1 MSDDLLISNLFSVK
15 DKVALITGG
24 GTGIGKMIAKA
35 FVKNGAIVYIASR
48 NKTAASRDKTSLDNV
63 AKELTEMGPGK
74 CFSIEANLDSKEACE
89 KLVTDFKNLGN
100 DKLDI
105 LMNNSAT
112 WHESTLTDIPEDA
125 WDRIYNLNVKCV
137 FYLTMAFLPLLE
149 KASKKLVDP
158 SRVII
163 TGSILGIGEGELK
176 VMQALGLCSLPSS
189 SSKSAVHSIAKNL
202 AVHLTPQGIN
212 VNVLVP
218 GIVPTFPR
226 DAKIN
231 EICLSDIPQGRPGG
245 ELDMAGAALYLASR
259 AGSWI
264 SGIEL
269 VVDGGSLLQYKL
281 TDVQRVPLPSL
292 PS

>member
-1 MSDDLLISNLFSVK
+1 MSDDLLVSNLFSVK

-48 NKTAASRDKTSLDNV
+48 NKTAASRDKTSIDD
-63 AKELTEMGPGK
+63 EMGPGK
-74 CFSIEANLDSKEACE
+74 CFSIEANLDSKDACE

-105 LMNNSAT
+105 LVNNSGT
-112 WHESTLTDIPEDA
+112 WHNSGLTDIPED
-125 WDRIYNLNVKCV
+125 
-137 FYLTMAFLPLLE
+137 AFLPLLE

-163 TGSILGIGEGELK
+163 TGSILGIGEGQTKAL
-176 VMQALGLCSLPSS
+176 QALGLC
-189 SSKSAVHSIAKNL
+189 AL
-202 AVHLTPQGIN
+202 AYRIN
-212 VNVLVP
+212 VNVLAPGYVP
-218 GIVPTFPR
+218 VADR
-226 DAKIN
+226 MAEVDD
-231 EICLSDIPQGRPGG
+231 LSVSEIPQG

-269 VVDGGSLLQYKL
+269 VVDGGTLLQFKL
-281 TDVQRVPLPSL
+281 TDVEKVQLPNIN
-292 PS
+292 

>member
-1 MSDDLLISNLFSVK
+1 MSDDLLVSNLFSVK

-48 NKTAASRDKTSLDNV
+48 NKTAVSRDKTNLDDV
-63 AKELTEMGPGK
+63 ANELTEMGPGK
-74 CFSIEANLDSKEACE
+74 CFSIEANLDSKDACE

-105 LMNNSAT
+105 LVDNAAT
-112 WHESTLTDIPEDA
+112 WHESPLTDIPEDA

-163 TGSILGIGEGELK
+163 TGSILGI
-176 VMQALGLCSLPSS
+176 
-189 SSKSAVHSIAKNL
+189 
-202 AVHLTPQGIN
+202 N
-212 VNVLVP
+212 VNVLAP
-218 GIVPTFPR
+218 GMTPVKTTSAELDDIM
-226 DAKIN
+226 
-231 EICLSDIPQGRPGG
+231 LSDLPQG

-259 AGSWI
+259 AGSWV

-269 VVDGGSLLQYKL
+269 VVDGGTLLQFRL
-281 TDVQRVPLPSL
+281 TDVQKVSL
-292 PS
+292 